1 MVSHPF
7 SRRTLLRSLPF
18 LTLGARA
25 LGFGDGARFVPAV
38 AQHGGR
44 WDGRMSGMRRLAWE
58 IQRRSTPL
66 GVRLHHNGFVSE
78 SAAKL
83 AGEKALKYLLDG
95 LAGEEATD

>member
-1 MVSHPF
+1 MAKRSDLADDYYVVT
-7 SRRTLLRSLPF
+7 RQDRTG
-18 LTLGARA
+18 GA
-25 LGFGDGARFVPAV
+25 
-38 AQHGGR
+38 
-44 WDGRMSGMRRLAWE
+44 WAWE